1 MGWNFEDFYIS
12 KSYVVSDI
20 DQFISAVMGY
30 EGDINSEAMGMITP
44 SLHHNLD
51 DFESLLLSPY
61 DADAMEMSIRTGQ
74 LLDQYARAYHSGP
87 DDPNYELALEEGLRI
102 GRPMINEA
110 AERQNILNR
119 QRGIGPVPLPFDKT
133 GADPA
138 RWSVNAT
145 HKAENPALVQ
155 AQKNKDGTFNPF
167 HTQNGKLVTHIVSAH
182 NGNVEGYA
190 RWYEEAAKDLGYVG
204 RRYDRRTGRRDTR
217 NRYIIPAQFVHRNVI
232 TINDRNMRD
241 SLGRLVKDLQAQATS
256 QGMNPEQAYAYVKEN
271 FMNDN
276 MVYHGT
282 HHGHHNFDSTH
293 GRIGRKAQ
301 QAAEIRSGDLMP
313 PDQEEDPSQVLP
325 SSVESKV
332 SEEII
337 HPELRD
343 KNWIKNL
350 GKGSYRGNKSMVRA
364 IADAHELDEEVV
376 QRIFDDAYA
385 GKIRGRS
392 AKQRKLNGLY
402 DAHMRETGG
411 RPPSWYGGPSVEV
424 PQEEEKSPE
433 PAMRQEEPQVPN
445 MEPPTN
451 IPRQPLPP
459 PPNPSPNATTPPPT
473 GPSYVP
479 PMFRITQG
487 NSDIP
492 MSQSSDVSGQGR
504 GLLSRLAGLLGKM
517 SVDDIILRSDDFRN
531 DFEEYIEEVQLELA
545 KSLIDDTTHLG
556 KLSVDSPIDVALL
569 SSKVQMGTTDVISIF
584 HTRGDW
590 RQIAKAFNIPHEN
603 VQMVKV
609 ALYD

>member
-1 MGWNFEDFYIS
+1 M
-12 KSYVVSDI
+12 VSDI
-20 DQFISAVMGY
+20 DQFISAVMGH
-30 EGDINSEAMGMITP
+30 EGEINSEAMGMITP
-44 SLHHNLD
+44 SLHHNLED
-51 DFESLLLSPY
+51 IEEMLLNPY
-61 DADAMEMSIRTGQ
+61 DADAMEMAIRTGQ
-74 LLDQYARAYHSGP
+74 LLDYYAKSYHAGP
-87 DDPNYELALEEGLRI
+87 KDPAYELALQEGLRI
-102 GRPMINEA
+102 GRPMLNEA
-110 AERQNILNR
+110 AERQNVLNQ
-119 QRGIGPVPLPFDKT
+119 QRGISAVPLPFDKT

-138 RWSVNAT
+138 KWSINAS
-145 HKAENPALVQ
+145 HKSENAALVQ
-155 AQKNKDGTFNPF
+155 AQKNKDGSFNPF
-167 HTQNGKLVTHIVSAH
+167 HTVNGKLVTHIISGH
-182 NGNVEGYA
+182 NGNTEGYA
-190 RWYEEAAKDLGYVG
+190 RWYEEAAKDLGFIG
-204 RRYDRRTGRRDTR
+204 HQYDRKSGKKDTR
-217 NRYIIPAQFVHRNVI
+217 NRYIIPAQYVHRNVI
-232 TINDRNMRD
+232 TINDRPMRD
-241 SLGRLVKDLQAQATS
+241 NLGRLVKDLQAQATS
-256 QGMNPEQAYAYVKEN
+256 QGMNPEQAYEYVKQN

-276 MVYHGT
+276 LVYHGT

-313 PDQEEDPSQVLP
+313 PEQEEDPSQVLP
-325 SSVESKV
+325 SAVENRV
-332 SEEII
+332 SEDII
-337 HPELRD
+337 HPELRNA
-343 KNWIKNL
+343 KWINNL
-350 GKGSYRGNKSMVRA
+350 GKGSYKGNKSMVRA

-392 AKQRKLNGLY
+392 ARQRKLNGLY
-402 DAHMRETGG
+402 DAHMKETGG

-424 PQEEEKSPE
+424 PQEE
-433 PAMRQEEPQVPN
+433 ATITGEEPDRTIR
-445 MEPPTN
+445 EPPSS
-451 IPRQPLPP
+451 IPRQPLPQR
-459 PPNPSPNATTPPPT
+459 PNPSPNAVTPPPT

-492 MSQSSDVSGQGR
+492 MAQSSDVSGQGR

-517 SVDDIILRSDDFRN
+517 SVDDIILRSETYRN
-531 DFEEYIEEVQLELA
+531 DFEEYIEEVQLALA
-545 KSLIDDTTHLG
+545 KATINDTTHLG

-569 SSKVQMGTTDVISIF
+569 SSKVQMGTTDVVSIF